1 MAEEKTAKTT
11 KIKKKK
17 WIQIISP
24 ALFRNE
30 LIGEIPTSEPKSLI
44 GRTVTLNLMNLTRDI
59 KKQNVN
65 IKFVITSIKGDK
77 TTAEFY
83 GYYLNPNSI
92 KRLVRRGQEKI
103 ELSHSFKTS
112 DNKQIRIKPLI
123 IPYTKVSG
131 SVAAAY
137 RKNSIDYLTSYA
149 AKTTFENIIKDLIIN
164 KLQKDLKAML
174 KKVYPIRILEIS
186 KLYIEKEKK
195 PSETIERVEETKED
209 EPEQKEEPESKEP
222 QEKPKEET
230 EEPEEEIKEEP
241 QE

>member
-1 MAEEKTAKTT
+1 MAEEKLAKIT
-11 KIKKKK
+11 KVKKKK
-17 WIQIISP
+17 WFQILSP

-44 GRTVTLNLMNLTRDI
+44 GRTVTVNLMSLTRDI

-65 IKFVITSIKGDK
+65 IKFIITSIKGDK

-123 IPYTKVSG
+123 IPYTKVRG

-149 AKTTFENIIKDLIIN
+149 AKTTFESIIKDLIIN
-164 KLQKDLKAML
+164 KLQKDLKGML
-174 KKVYPIRILEIS
+174 KKVYPIRILEIA

-195 PSETIERVEETKED
+195 PSEKTETVEETKE
-209 EPEQKEEPESKEP
+209 ERLEQKEEAE
-222 QEKPKEET
+222 EKPKEENK
-230 EEPEEEIKEEP
+230 EKEEVVLITN
-241 QE
+241 